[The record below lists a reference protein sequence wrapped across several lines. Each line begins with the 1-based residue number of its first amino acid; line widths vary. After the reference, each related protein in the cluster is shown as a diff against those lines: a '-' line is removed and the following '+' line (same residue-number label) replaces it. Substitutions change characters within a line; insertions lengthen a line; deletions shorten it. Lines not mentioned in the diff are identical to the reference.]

1 LARPQPIAGIDPEKP
16 LLANAALIIPVRIA
30 EMVAW
35 ERYIDD
41 PDNILELHEM
51 RIAAKRLR
59 YTLEIFAPAIGEGM
73 PAIINVMKM
82 LQDHLGVIHDADVL
96 VPELELHLRSLLQ
109 PRGKHRKAPV
119 GVHSVDLEGAAGI
132 ITLCRNKRSERD
144 VRYEKFIAAWQQ
156 LREEGFFDSVNDLV
170 RQRAAQEVEEAAE
183 AAQISTVQDNPPTDK
198 PVNPI
203 SPGPNGDRNGKTRAR
218 RAVRTA
224 TTDRRDDTRN
234 GPDTRPGAEEG
245 GVGQH
250 SLFEE
255 GDGS

>member
-1 LARPQPIAGIDPEKP
+1 LARPQPVFGINPENP

-30 EMVAW
+30 ELVAW
-35 ERYIDD
+35 ERFIDD

-109 PRGKHRKAPV
+109 PRGKYKKAPV

-132 ITLCRNKRSERD
+132 ITLCRDKRAERD
-144 VRYEKFIAAWQQ
+144 ARYEKFIEAWRQ
-156 LREEGFFDSVNDLV
+156 LREEKFFDSVNTLV
-170 RQRAAQEVEEAAE
+170 KQRAAEE
-183 AAQISTVQDNPPTDK
+183 AAQILALQESTVDQPI
-198 PVNPI
+198 NPI
-203 SPGPNGDRNGKTRAR
+203 PTGPNGGRNGKTRTR
-218 RAVRTA
+218 RAARA
-224 TTDRRDDTRN
+224 ASPDSRDDTRN
-234 GPDTRPGAEEG
+234 GPDTRPGAEESG
-245 GVGQH
+245 MGQH